1 MAKATMTR
9 SPRSL
14 AFDRQPGKTSRS
26 VSAGGIAKIWGLRN
40 VRIGDRIGLVGTDE
54 SDQQFAPPTMESVV
68 EAQDPAD
75 RARLLVA
82 LGELAEQDPFI
93 RVRQD
98 PDLHE
103 TSVSLYGE
111 VQKEVIQSV
120 LADDYGIEAAF
131 RETTTIH
138 VERPVRC
145 GEAVELLTSDANPH
159 MATLAL
165 RVEPGPVGSGV
176 QFRLDVDQRSVPLYI
191 YKTKRL
197 FIDHM
202 TEYICRALRRGLYG
216 WEVTDCAVTL
226 TECDYYIGD
235 GPTKPNVA
243 MARTTSADFRKLTPV
258 VLLQALVQAGTCVCE
273 PVLRL
278 SIESPSKSINGLLS
292 AVAQFGAHVEQTR
305 VQGRY
310 STVEATMPVD
320 RSRELQR
327 RLPGLTGGEGNL
339 ESLFVGYQPV
349 GGEPPKRS
357 WTSGGTGP
365 S

>member
-1 MAKATMTR
+1 
-9 SPRSL
+9 
-14 AFDRQPGKTSRS
+14 
-26 VSAGGIAKIWGLRN
+26 
-40 VRIGDRIGLVGTDE
+40 
-54 SDQQFAPPTMESVV
+54 MESVV

-111 VQKEVIQSV
+111 VQKEVIRSV
-120 LADDYGIEAAF
+120 LADDYGIEAGF

-226 TECDYYIGD
+226 TKCDYYIGD
-235 GPTKPNVA
+235 GPTKPNTLWHGQLA
-243 MARTTSADFRKLTPV
+243 LIFETSPRWCSCMTLE
-258 VLLQALVQAGTCVCE
+258 QAGTVSANRCYASASN
-273 PVLRL
+273 RL
-278 SIESPSKSINGLLS
+278 QEHQRPPERASPI
-292 AVAQFGAHVEQTR
+292 R
-305 VQGRY
+305 C
-310 STVEATMPVD
+310 
-320 RSRELQR
+320 SR
-327 RLPGLTGGEGNL
+327 
-339 ESLFVGYQPV
+339 
-349 GGEPPKRS
+349 
-357 WTSGGTGP
+357 
-365 S
+365 